1 MGWTNLWSGNDQ
13 PIMGNR
19 SDSEAVTA
27 IWLEY
32 KESGDLE
39 LRNQLVLQYTSL
51 ARYVAVKLAA
61 RLPSTVDRD
70 DLTSYAIL
78 GLIDAIAKFDPAK
91 GTAFSTYATTR
102 IKGHII
108 DQLRSL
114 DWVPRSVR
122 SKVRD
127 IDRAYAEVE
136 AQLGRPAAD
145 QEVADHLGVPLQ
157 DFWALQSQGSV
168 TPVGALDENSDSDD
182 RRSLGE
188 VIYDRG
194 SNPEDLFATQE
205 IVDLVA
211 GAIATM
217 MPERSRMI
225 LVLYYVEGLTLREIG
240 EVLGVTESR
249 VCQLQSKLLQD
260 LQHGLGR
267 GLAAVA

>member
-1 MGWTNLWSGNDQ
+1 MGH
-13 PIMGNR
+13 R
-19 SDSEAVTA
+19 SDSEAVA
-27 IWLEY
+27 ALWREY
-32 KESGDLE
+32 KETGDLE

-51 ARYVAVKLAA
+51 ARYVAVKMAA

-78 GLIDAIAKFDPAK
+78 GLIDAIAKFDPDK
-91 GTAFSTYATTR
+91 GTAFSTYAMTR

-108 DQLRSL
+108 DQLRSQ

-127 IDRAYAEVE
+127 IERAYSEVE
-136 AQLGRPAAD
+136 ALLGRPAEE
-145 QEVADHLGVPLQ
+145 QEVADHLGLTLQ
-157 DFWALQSQGSV
+157 EFWALQSQGNV
-168 TPVGALDENSDSDD
+168 TAVGALDENSESDD

-188 VIYDRG
+188 VIYDRA
-194 SNPEDLFATQE
+194 SNPEDMFATQE
-205 IVDLVA
+205 IVELVA
-211 GAIATM
+211 GAIATV

-240 EVLGVTESR
+240 NILGVTESR

-260 LQHGLGR
+260 LQRGLGR
-267 GLAAVA
+267 GLVAA